1 MREAVSF
8 SVVLKSNIWVGEY
21 NTMNQHNCKKI
32 SQLRKKC
39 TTAKKIAQQ
48 RNSTQES
55 QKKLAQLRKKWH
67 NCETK
72 CTTAKKKA
80 QLRNT
85 FIAVVHFLAILNYR
99 TNSTFHFSFPFLLI
113 STLPRH
119 PSTAVNKLP
128 PADAASHCL
137 SRATSLFYFCYI
149 PLPSGNKPRGASPRR
164 DYEDGISTNRI
175 IQYFY
180 SIMVYIGNDTSKKG
194 GSTPWATD

>member
-55 QKKLAQLRKKWH
+55 QKKLAQLRKKQH

-85 FIAVVHFLAILNYR
+85 FIAVVHFLAKLNYR

-149 PLPSGNKPRGASPRR
+149 PLPSYPFGRGINTKFP
-164 DYEDGISTNRI
+164 
-175 IQYFY
+175 
-180 SIMVYIGNDTSKKG
+180 
-194 GSTPWATD
+194 

>member
-21 NTMNQHNCKKI
+21 NTINQHSC
-32 SQLRKKC
+32 
-39 TTAKKIAQQ
+39 KKIAQQ
-48 RNSTQES
+48 Q
-55 QKKLAQLRKKWH
+55 KKWH
-67 NCETK
+67 NCK
-72 CTTAKKKA
+72 KNSTTAKFYVGILQEISTTAKKMAQLHNKMYNCKKKA

-85 FIAVVHFLAILNYR
+85 FIAVVHFLAILNYL

-119 PSTAVNKLP
+119 PSMAVNKLP

-149 PLPSGNKPRGASPRR
+149 PLPSCRFVDSICRTNNTYTCRHNLSNKQNLQIYKR
-164 DYEDGISTNRI
+164 
-175 IQYFY
+175 
-180 SIMVYIGNDTSKKG
+180 
-194 GSTPWATD
+194 

>member
-1 MREAVSF
+1 M
-8 SVVLKSNIWVGEY
+8 
-21 NTMNQHNCKKI
+21 HNCKKNSTTAKFYVGILEEI
-32 SQLRKKC
+32 S
-39 TTAKKIAQQ
+39 TTAKKM
-48 RNSTQES
+48 
-55 QKKLAQLRKKWH
+55 AQLRNKMY
-67 NCETK
+67 NC
-72 CTTAKKKA
+72 KKKA

-149 PLPSGNKPRGASPRR
+149 PLPSLRNVQLGLQFFRLS
-164 DYEDGISTNRI
+164 
-175 IQYFY
+175 
-180 SIMVYIGNDTSKKG
+180 
-194 GSTPWATD
+194 